1 MTQQIVDKNRQL
13 AQKYTELLSH
23 EGDLVA
29 LKMLKSLEGLE
40 KIRKPAK
47 PRTLCQLISQT
58 RYIGRMTV
66 STANELSCY
75 MAPGILGFKEMPKEA
90 WKRYVG
96 WQMATE
102 EAARKTMDAVPR
114 FKLGEYSAVLLSP
127 LQRCPVTP
135 DVVIFFGNVS
145 QMLVIIAAY
154 LHSRGGC
161 LTFSASGMGVCGT
174 VIVSPI
180 QEKKPTL
187 GIPGNAWKL
196 LALPSDTDLVCGVP
210 TELLE
215 EMAENAEFIRAHGG
229 SRYPPAWQHIDWD
242 VQPPIGDLL
251 KENGRRSWLE

>member
-1 MTQQIVDKNRQL
+1 
-13 AQKYTELLSH
+13 
-23 EGDLVA
+23 
-29 LKMLKSLEGLE
+29 MLKSLEGLG

-58 RYIGRMTV
+58 HYVGRIMV

-75 MAPGILGFKEMPKEA
+75 MAPEILGVKEMPKEA

-102 EAARKTMDAVPR
+102 EAAKKTIDAVPR
-114 FKLGEYSAVLLSP
+114 FRLGEY
-127 LQRCPVTP
+127 R
-135 DVVIFFGNVS
+135 
-145 QMLVIIAAY
+145 
-154 LHSRGGC
+154 
-161 LTFSASGMGVCGT
+161 CGT
-174 VIVSPI
+174 VIVSPM

-210 TELLE
+210 SELLE
-215 EMAENAEFIRAHGG
+215 EMAENAEFMRAHGG
-229 SRYPPAWQHIDWD
+229 SRYPPAWQHVDWD

-251 KENGRRSWLE
+251 KEDGRPSWLE

>member
-1 MTQQIVDKNRQL
+1 
-13 AQKYTELLSH
+13 
-23 EGDLVA
+23 
-29 LKMLKSLEGLE
+29 
-40 KIRKPAK
+40 
-47 PRTLCQLISQT
+47 
-58 RYIGRMTV
+58 
-66 STANELSCY
+66 
-75 MAPGILGFKEMPKEA
+75 MPEEA

-102 EAARKTMDAVPR
+102 EAAKKTMDAVPR

-135 DVVIFFGNVS
+135 DVVILFGNVS

-161 LTFSASGMGVCGT
+161 LTFGASGIGVCGT

-180 QEKKPTL
+180 QDKKPTL

-196 LALPSDTDLVCGVP
+196 LALPSDTDLVCGIP
-210 TELLE
+210 AELLE
-215 EMAENAEFIRAHGG
+215 EMAENAQFMRAHGG
-229 SRYPPAWQHIDWD
+229 SRYPPAWQHVDWD

-251 KENGRRSWLE
+251 KEDGRPGWLE

>member
-1 MTQQIVDKNRQL
+1 MAQQIVEENKEL
-13 AQKYTELLSH
+13 AHRYKELLSH

-29 LKMLKSLEGLE
+29 IKMLKSLEGLE
-40 KIRKPAK
+40 KIRKAAK
-47 PRTLCQLISQT
+47 PRTLCQLIGQT
-58 RYIGRMTV
+58 RYVGRMMVT
-66 STANELSCY
+66 TANELSCY
-75 MAPGILGFKEMPKEA
+75 MAPEILGFKEMPKET

-102 EAARKTMDAVPR
+102 EAATKTMDALPR
-114 FKLGEYSAVLLSP
+114 FRLGEYSAVLLSP

-135 DVVIFFGNVS
+135 DVVILFGNVS

-161 LTFSASGMGVCGT
+161 LTFGASGIGVCGT
-174 VIVSPI
+174 VIVSPM

-210 TELLE
+210 SELLE
-215 EMAENAEFIRAHGG
+215 EMAENAEFMRAHGG
-229 SRYPPAWQHIDWD
+229 SRYPPAWQHVDWD

-251 KENGRRSWLE
+251 KEEGRPSWLE